1 MKGRKGGISLGEIKP
16 SILSH
21 LPLLPIFS
29 GPLCLLS
36 HSTHSLQ
43 LRGHA
48 QLRRELLL
56 LQYILQSAYALS
68 WISQPFRR
76 RTELSIGTLLMHASL
91 ICM

>member
-1 MKGRKGGISLGEIKP
+1 MHLPGKMKT
-16 SILSH
+16 SIMSH
-21 LPLLPIFS
+21 LLHLPIFF
-29 GPLCLLS
+29 GLLRLLS
-36 HSTHSLQ
+36 HSRHSLL

-48 QLRRELLL
+48 QLRRLLCAVAI
-56 LQYILQSAYALS
+56 YLQSAHALS